1 MLSSVKTLIQQ
12 TDLIKENAS
21 DPEMLAALY
30 HKISLGFAP
39 SPKLR
44 LTWMNNL
51 TQLHVKNDNL
61 TEAAQCKMVFFVHHS
76 SFEAYT
82 SMTRTP

>member
-1 MLSSVKTLIQQ
+1 MLWSVKTLIKQ

-21 DPEMLAALY
+21 DPEMLSALY

-51 TQLHVKNDNL
+51 TQLHVKNENFMEVANSALSDSDL
-61 TEAAQCKMVFFVHHS
+61 SSDLVFFLS
-76 SFEAYT
+76 
-82 SMTRTP
+82 